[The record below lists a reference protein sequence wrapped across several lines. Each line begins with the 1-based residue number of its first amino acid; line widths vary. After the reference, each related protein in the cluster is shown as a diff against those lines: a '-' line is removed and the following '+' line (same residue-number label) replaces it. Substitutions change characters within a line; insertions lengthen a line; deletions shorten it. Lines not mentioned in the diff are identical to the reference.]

1 MGRKLINF
9 LEDEE
14 ISNCVK
20 KYPCLYDKGDQYYK
34 DKRAKN
40 NAWKKFEEKL
50 GMAKGKI
57 LRYANIFILL
67 LKLRQL
73 T

>member
-1 MGRKLINF
+1 MGRKTINF

-34 DKRAKN
+34 DKPAKT
-40 NAWKKFEEKL
+40 NAAD
-50 GMAKGKI
+50 GIPQAS
-57 LRYANIFILL
+57 NIY
-67 LKLRQL
+67 RQL
-73 T
+73 LEE